1 VAIKNRR
8 FQPRRWTDTN
18 SKPDTDS
25 DANCYTNSY
34 TNCYTNSYSNGDPEA
49 HADTKGASDA
59 TPSADAVS
67 VIGVG

>member
-25 DANCYTNSY
+25 DA
-34 TNCYTNSYSNGDPEA
+34 NCYTNSYSNGDPEA